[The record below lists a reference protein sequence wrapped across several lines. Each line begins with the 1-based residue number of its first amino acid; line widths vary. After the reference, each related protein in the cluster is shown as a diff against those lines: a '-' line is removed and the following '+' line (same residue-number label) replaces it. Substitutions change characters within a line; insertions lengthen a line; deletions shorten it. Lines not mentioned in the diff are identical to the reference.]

1 MKDPFAIIR
10 RPVISEKATDL
21 GKENNQYVF
30 EVARGANKIEIGK
43 AVEAI
48 YGVHV
53 EGVQVMNRPGKRR
66 RRGLIEGRVPGYR
79 RAVVRLKAGES
90 ITLT

>member
-1 MKDPFAIIR
+1 MKNPYTIIR
-10 RPVISEKATDL
+10 RQVVSEKGTDL
-21 GKENNQYVF
+21 AKEHNQYLF

-43 AVEAI
+43 AVEKI

-53 EGVQVMNRPGKRR
+53 EGVQVMNRPGKTR
-66 RRGLIEGRVPGYR
+66 RRGLIAGRVPGYR

-90 ITLT
+90 INVT

>member
-1 MKDPFAIIR
+1 MKKPYEIIR
-10 RPVISEKATDL
+10 RQVVSEKATDL
-21 GKENNQYVF
+21 GKRGNQYVF
-30 EVARGANKIEIGK
+30 EVARGANKIEIGR

-66 RRGLIEGRVPGYR
+66 RRGLSVGRVPGYR

-90 ITLT
+90 ISVT